1 MKHWRIRQPRPPR
14 HVWWRLSWPN
24 ELDPKAVG
32 AFLRALAASHQGG
45 TIVIETVATETGIEH
60 WLAVPGQAA
69 AGVAQLARTL
79 LPQVRIAEADRA
91 PELTPRRVYRLHLSS
106 HRRPLLSAEP
116 EAIAHGLLAGL
127 QTLQRG
133 EQLVVQ
139 WLLGPRMRA
148 VAIPTKFR
156 DFSKETWWQAALA
169 APLGAPEQVDPE
181 FRKAIHEKQGLSGW
195 RGVARIGV
203 RGTTPL
209 REELLVRRVLG
220 ALRAAEGPSL
230 RLQVRRTRLQPLA
243 SASAP
248 WWWPSVINWAELVGL
263 TGWPLGKV
271 ELPSIARVGHRLLP
285 AGTALPSRGRV
296 IADGTA
302 PGSERPLALSV
313 RDSLQHLH
321 VLGPTG
327 VGKSTLLA
335 NLIVQDIE
343 AGRGVVVIEPKGDLI
358 ADVLMRIPEGRR
370 DDVVVIEPLD
380 DAPVGINPLRASG
393 VSPDLVADQV
403 LAVFHGL
410 YSAHWGPRTQD
421 ILHASLLTL
430 ARTPGMTLC
439 ASPLLLSDPAFRRRI
454 VGGLQHDRLGLG
466 SFWAWYEALSEPEK
480 QTVVA
485 PVMNKLRAFLLR
497 PALRGVVGQAD
508 PRFDLRS
515 ALQERKIVLVNAAK
529 GALGPETAALLGSLV
544 VAQLW
549 QAILGRSTADPRYRV
564 PVMVYIDEFQD
575 YLHLPTDMADALA
588 QARGL
593 GVGLTLAHQHLGQLS
608 PSMTEAVLANARSR
622 VCFTLPAKDASVMAK
637 ESSSLATE
645 DFQGLG
651 RYETYVM
658 LLGGGQRTG
667 WASSRTRP
675 LSEPNSRPT
684 ELRRASRERY
694 GTPRTV
700 IEAEIEAMA
709 RPLKQAPIGV
719 APRRPEDSEGAS

>member
-1 MKHWRIRQPRPPR
+1 MKHWRIRQPRAPR
-14 HVWWRLSWPN
+14 HVWCQLSWPN
-24 ELDPKAVG
+24 ELDSKAVG
-32 AFLRALAASHQGG
+32 SFLRALAASHQGG
-45 TIVIETVATETGIEH
+45 TIAIETVATSSGITH
-60 WLAVPGQAA
+60 YLAVPGQASA
-69 AGVAQLARTL
+69 AVTQLARSL
-79 LPQVRIAEADRA
+79 LPQVRLTELVVGPVVRPARA
-91 PELTPRRVYRLHLSS
+91 YHLHLSS

-116 EAIAHGLLAGL
+116 EAVAHSLLAGL
-127 QTLQRG
+127 HTLQRG
-133 EQLVVQ
+133 EELVVQ

-148 VAIPTKFR
+148 VAIPNQFR

-181 FRKAIHEKQGLSGW
+181 FRKAMREKQGLAGW
-195 RGVARIGV
+195 RAVARIGV
-203 RGTTPL
+203 RGATPS
-209 REELLVRRVLG
+209 REQLLVRRVLG
-220 ALRAAEGPSL
+220 SLRAAEGPSL
-230 RLQVRRTRLQPLA
+230 RLQVRRARIQPLV
-243 SASAP
+243 SVTAP
-248 WWWPSVINWAELVGL
+248 WWWPSVINWGELVGL
-263 TGWPLGKV
+263 TGWPLGRV
-271 ELPSIARVGHRLLP
+271 ELPGVARVGHRLLP
-285 AGTALPSRGRV
+285 ASSAVPSRGRV

-335 NLIVQDIE
+335 NLIYQDFE

-358 ADVLMRIPEGRR
+358 ADVLARIPENRR
-370 DDVVVIEPLD
+370 NDVVVIDPLD
-380 DAPVGINPLRASG
+380 EAPVGINPLRATG
-393 VSPDLVADQV
+393 TSPDLVADQV

-410 YSAHWGPRTQD
+410 YAAHWGPRTQD

-439 ASPLLLSDPAFRRRI
+439 ALPLLLGDAAFRRRI

-466 SFWAWYEALSEPEK
+466 SFWAWYEALSEAER
-480 QTVVA
+480 QTVIA

-497 PALRGVVGQAD
+497 PALRGLVGQAE
-508 PRFDLRS
+508 PRFDLRR

-549 QAILGRSTADPRYRV
+549 QVILGRSTLDPRQRV

-593 GVGLTLAHQHLGQLS
+593 GVGLTLAHQHLGQLTPTMS
-608 PSMTEAVLANARSR
+608 EAVLANARSR
-622 VCFTLPAKDASVMAK
+622 VCFTLPAKDAAVLAR
-637 ESSSLATE
+637 ESSALTAE

-651 RYETYVM
+651 RYEVF
-658 LLGGGQRTG
+658 LSLVGGGQRTG
-667 WASSRTRP
+667 WASGKTRP
-675 LSEPNSRPT
+675 LAEPRSRAR
-684 ELRRASRERY
+684 ELRRLSQERY
-694 GTPRTV
+694 GTLRAQV
-700 IEAEIEAMA
+700 DAELEALVQ
-709 RPLKQAPIGV
+709 PPKAPAIGV
-719 APRRPEDSEGAS
+719 RPRSVGDGGTS